1 MNREEVL
8 GMLRDAAEPSFKEFN
23 DRITN
28 CSTAPSLGVRVPVV
42 RATAGVVV
50 KNGWEE
56 YLDEMERTFCAAP
69 HSGNSVSRE
78 KSPADAASMEKQTVR
93 FEKQIWQEEH
103 MLWGMVIGS
112 ANMSREERTAHL
124 DLWVP
129 GILSWA
135 DCDCTVSSMKF
146 LKKEQD
152 YWFAYC
158 SDWQRDGGEFPVRF
172 SMVALMQY
180 FIQDA
185 YIDRALEIFSLR
197 EAEPYYIR
205 MAQAWALSVCF
216 VKYRDKALE
225 LFASHTLDAWVQN
238 KAIQKCRESY
248 RVSPEDKERLKEY
261 KMK

>member
-1 MNREEVL
+1 MNRNEVL
-8 GMLRDAAEPSFKEFN
+8 GMLRDAAEPSFREFN

-56 YLDEMERTFCAAP
+56 YLDEMERIFF
-69 HSGNSVSRE
+69 
-78 KSPADAASMEKQTVR
+78 Q
-93 FEKQIWQEEH
+93 KQIWQEEH

-135 DCDCTVSSMKF
+135 DCDCAVSSMKF

-197 EAEPYYIR
+197 GAEPYYIR

-216 VKYRDKALE
+216 VKYRDKTLE
-225 LFASHTLDAWVQN
+225 LFASRTLDAWVQN

-248 RVSPEDKERLKEY
+248 RVSPEDKERLKKY